1 MFSTYFFHSPLPL
14 SLRYF
19 FLLPCAGR
27 LASPASRSA
36 TTARRHR
43 HRHGLLIL
51 HLPRASLLPRSPGST
66 PKATAEPPCR
76 ETRVGRHHE
85 GRQSRCPSVRQPR
98 RVPHGRA
105 AQGWAQICRD
115 SSLQGPPGADSPA
128 REQEDKKRREA
139 AAAAAAAR
147 IASGSGG
154 GGGKL
159 SDWTTSVLIFGIWAG
174 LMYYIFQLA
183 PNQTPVRDSVPSCF
197 LNCISMLCCEM
208 WIGIP
213 LLLLVSDNNRL

>member
-1 MFSTYFFHSPLPL
+1 MCHRKDRIVTISFPTTP
-14 SLRYF
+14 R
-19 FLLPCAGR
+19 AGR

-51 HLPRASLLPRSPGST
+51 HLPRAPLLPRAPSSI

-76 ETRVGRHHE
+76 ETRVGRHHQ

-128 REQEDKKRREA
+128 REQEDKKKREA

>member
-1 MFSTYFFHSPLPL
+1 LAGITRGARAGAPL
-14 SLRYF
+14 F
-19 FLLPCAGR
+19 V
-27 LASPASRSA
+27 SPAACR
-36 TTARRHR
+36 TGGRRR
-43 HRHGLLIL
+43 
-51 HLPRASLLPRSPGST
+51 
-66 PKATAEPPCR
+66 
-76 ETRVGRHHE
+76 
-85 GRQSRCPSVRQPR
+85 
-98 RVPHGRA
+98 
-105 AQGWAQICRD
+105 GWAQICRD

-128 REQEDKKRREA
+128 REQEDKKKREA